1 MICKFPVNLLVR
13 FQEGFWV
20 CFKFELGSG
29 SFEEKLDFQTPR
41 SSLSKSVLRNFH

>member
-29 SFEEKLDFQTPR
+29 SFEEKLI
-41 SSLSKSVLRNFH
+41 SKLQEVLCLKVS